1 MKQSLV
7 LIQIASSGRAI
18 LAMTTRK
25 ENMKTI
31 IIEDEK
37 LAAERLEE
45 LIHEIDP
52 SIEIST
58 KITSVEQSI
67 KYLKQNKPD
76 LIFLDIQLEDG
87 LSFSIFDKIDIDIPI
102 IFTTAY
108 DQYAIKAFKLNSV
121 DYLLKPIKKEELR
134 ESLNKYKNIKSSYLM
149 DFEEIIKS
157 IQSKEISYKKRFLIQ
172 YGQKIKK
179 VEIDE
184 VAYFYAME
192 KSVFLTMSS
201 GNTFPI
207 DYTLDKLQEVIDPEK
222 FFRINRKMI
231 VGFDAIKNM
240 IPFSRSRIKIEL
252 NPPEPKDVEAL
263 VSVERSSSFKE
274 WMDK

>member
-1 MKQSLV
+1 
-7 LIQIASSGRAI
+7 
-18 LAMTTRK
+18 
-25 ENMKTI
+25 MKTI

-45 LIHEIDP
+45 LIGDIDP
-52 SIEIST
+52 SIEISA
-58 KITSVEQSI
+58 KLPSVEQSV

-87 LSFSIFDKIDIDIPI
+87 LSFSIFDKVEIDVPI

-108 DQYAIKAFKLNSV
+108 DQYAIKAFKLNSI
-121 DYLLKPIKKEELR
+121 DYLLKPIKKDELR
-134 ESLNKYKNIKSSYLM
+134 VALNKYKNIKSSYLM
-149 DFEEIIKS
+149 DFEEIIRS
-157 IQSKEISYKKRFLIQ
+157 IQNKEISYKKRFLIQ

-179 VEIDE
+179 VEANEI
-184 VAYFYAME
+184 AFFYAME
-192 KSVFLTMSS
+192 KYVFLTTLT
-201 GNTFPI
+201 GNTYPI
-207 DYTLDKLQEVIDPEK
+207 DYTLDKLQEVIDMEK

-231 VGFDAIKNM
+231 VSFDAIKNM

-252 NPPEPKDVEAL
+252 NPPEPKEVEAL
-263 VSVERSSSFKE
+263 VSVERSSDFKE

>member
-1 MKQSLV
+1 
-7 LIQIASSGRAI
+7 
-18 LAMTTRK
+18 
-25 ENMKTI
+25 MKTI

-45 LIHEIDP
+45 LIHDIDP
-52 SIEIST
+52 SIEISA
-58 KITSVEQSI
+58 KLASVEQSI

-87 LSFSIFDKIDIDIPI
+87 LSFSIFEKVEIDVPI

-108 DQYAIKAFKLNSV
+108 DQYAIKAFKLNSI
-121 DYLLKPIKKEELR
+121 DYLLKPIKKNELR
-134 ESLNKYKNIKSSYLM
+134 EALDKFKNIKSSYLM
-149 DFEEIIKS
+149 DFEAIIRS
-157 IQSKEISYKKRFLIQ
+157 IKNKEVNYKKRFLIQ
-172 YGQKIKK
+172 FGQKIKK
-179 VEIDE
+179 VEVDE

-192 KSVFLTMSS
+192 KNVFLTTSS
-201 GNTFPI
+201 DNTFPI
-207 DYTLDKLQEVIDPEK
+207 DFTLDKLQEIIDPEK

-252 NPPEPKDVEAL
+252 TPPEPKDVEAL
-263 VSVERSSSFKE
+263 VSVERASAFKE

>member
-1 MKQSLV
+1 
-7 LIQIASSGRAI
+7 
-18 LAMTTRK
+18 MTTRK

-45 LIHEIDP
+45 LIKEIDP
-52 SIEIST
+52 SIKISAML
-58 KITSVEQSI
+58 TSVEQSI

-87 LSFSIFDKIDIDIPI
+87 LSFSIFDKVDIDIPI

-121 DYLLKPIKKEELR
+121 DYLLKPIKKDELR

-149 DFEEIIKS
+149 DFEDIIRS
-157 IQSKEISYKKRFLIQ
+157 IQSKETSYKKRFLIQ

-179 VEIDE
+179 IEIDE

-192 KSVFLTMSS
+192 KNVFLTTSS

-207 DYTLDKLQEVIDPEK
+207 DFTLDKLQEVIDPEK

-252 NPPEPKDVEAL
+252 LPTEPKDVEAL
-263 VSVERSSSFKE
+263 VSVERSSAFKE

>member
-1 MKQSLV
+1 
-7 LIQIASSGRAI
+7 
-18 LAMTTRK
+18 
-25 ENMKTI
+25 MKTI

-45 LIHEIDP
+45 LIHEIDS
-52 SIEIST
+52 SIEISA
-58 KITSVEQSI
+58 KLTSVEQSI
-67 KYLKQNKPD
+67 KYLLHNKPD

-87 LSFSIFDKIDIDIPI
+87 LSFSIFEKVDVDVPI

-121 DYLLKPIKKEELR
+121 DYLLKPIKKEVLR

-149 DFEEIIKS
+149 DFEEIIRN
-157 IQSKEISYKKRFLIQ
+157 IQNKEINYKKRFLIQ

-184 VAYFYAME
+184 VAYFYALE
-192 KSVFLTMSS
+192 KNVFLATSS
-201 GNTFPI
+201 GSTFPI

-222 FFRINRKMI
+222 FFRVNRKMI
-231 VGFDAIKNM
+231 VGFNSIKNM
-240 IPFSRSRIKIEL
+240 IPYSRSRIKIEL
-252 NPPEPKDVEAL
+252 SPPEPKDVEAL
-263 VSVERSSSFKE
+263 VSVERASSFKE

>member
-1 MKQSLV
+1 
-7 LIQIASSGRAI
+7 
-18 LAMTTRK
+18 
-25 ENMKTI
+25 MKTI

-52 SIEIST
+52 SVEISA
-58 KITSVEQSI
+58 KLTSVEQSI
-67 KYLKQNKPD
+67 EYLKQNKPD

-87 LSFSIFDKIDIDIPI
+87 LSFSIFEKVDIEVPI

-108 DQYAIKAFKLNSV
+108 DQYAIKAFKLNSI
-121 DYLLKPIKKEELR
+121 DYLLKPIKKDELR

-149 DFEEIIKS
+149 DFEEIVKS
-157 IQSKEISYKKRFLIQ
+157 IQNKEISYKQRFLIQ

-179 VEIDE
+179 VEINE

-192 KSVFLTMSS
+192 KSVFLTTSS
-201 GNTFPI
+201 GNTLPI
-207 DYTLDKLQEVIDPEK
+207 DYTLDRLQEAIDPKK

-231 VGFDAIKNM
+231 VSFGAIKNM

-252 NPPEPKDVEAL
+252 TPPEPKDVEAL
-263 VSVERSSSFKE
+263 VSVERASDFKE

>member
-1 MKQSLV
+1 
-7 LIQIASSGRAI
+7 
-18 LAMTTRK
+18 
-25 ENMKTI
+25 MKTI

-45 LIHEIDP
+45 LINEIDP
-52 SIEIST
+52 SIEISA
-58 KITSVEQSI
+58 KLPSVDQSV

-87 LSFSIFDKIDIDIPI
+87 LSFSIFDKVEIDVPI

-108 DQYAIKAFKLNSV
+108 DQYAIKAFKLNSI
-121 DYLLKPIKKEELR
+121 DYLLKPIKKDELR
-134 ESLNKYKNIKSSYLM
+134 ESLNKYKNIKTSYLM

-179 VEIDE
+179 VEIEE

-192 KSVFLTMSS
+192 KNVFLTTSS

-207 DYTLDKLQEVIDPEK
+207 DFTLDKLQEIIDPEK
-222 FFRINRKMI
+222 YFRINRKMI

-252 NPPEPKDVEAL
+252 HPPEPKDVEAL
-263 VSVERSSSFKE
+263 VSVERSSAFKE

>member
-1 MKQSLV
+1 
-7 LIQIASSGRAI
+7 
-18 LAMTTRK
+18 
-25 ENMKTI
+25 MKTI

-52 SIEIST
+52 SIEISE
-58 KITSVEQSI
+58 KLTSVEKSI

-87 LSFSIFDKIDIDIPI
+87 LSFSIFDKVEIDVPI

-108 DQYAIKAFKLNSV
+108 DQYAIKAFKLNSI
-121 DYLLKPIKKEELR
+121 DYLLKPIKKDELR
-134 ESLNKYKNIKSSYLM
+134 YSLNKYKNIKTSYLM
-149 DFEEIIKS
+149 DFEQIIKS
-157 IQSKEISYKKRFLIQ
+157 IQSKEVSYKKRFLIQ

-179 VEIDE
+179 VETDE
-184 VAYFYAME
+184 IAYFYAME
-192 KSVFLTMSS
+192 KNVFITALI
-201 GNTFPI
+201 GNTYPI
-207 DYTLDKLQEVIDPEK
+207 DYTLDKLQEIIDPEK

-231 VGFDAIKNM
+231 VSFDAIKNM
-240 IPFSRSRIKIEL
+240 IPYSRSRIKIEL
-252 NPPEPKDVEAL
+252 NPPAPKDIEAL

>member
-1 MKQSLV
+1 
-7 LIQIASSGRAI
+7 
-18 LAMTTRK
+18 
-25 ENMKTI
+25 MKTI

-45 LIHEIDP
+45 LIREIDA
-52 SIEIST
+52 SIEISV
-58 KITSVEQSI
+58 KLTSVEQSI
-67 KYLKQNKPD
+67 KYLKQSKPD

-87 LSFSIFDKIDIDIPI
+87 LSFSIFEKVDVDVPI

-108 DQYAIKAFKLNSV
+108 DQYAIKAFKLNSI
-121 DYLLKPIKKEELR
+121 DYLLKPIKKEALR

-149 DFEEIIKS
+149 DFEEIIRS
-157 IQSKEISYKKRFLIQ
+157 IQNKEVNYKKRFLIQ

-184 VAYFYAME
+184 VAFFYTME
-192 KSVFLTMSS
+192 KNIFVTTLS

-207 DYTLDKLQEVIDPEK
+207 DYTLDSLQEVIDPEK

-231 VGFDAIKNM
+231 ISFEAIKNM

-252 NPPEPKDVEAL
+252 TPPEPKDVEAL
-263 VSVERSSSFKE
+263 VSVERASAFKK
-274 WMDK
+274 WLDK

>member
-1 MKQSLV
+1 
-7 LIQIASSGRAI
+7 
-18 LAMTTRK
+18 
-25 ENMKTI
+25 MKTI

-45 LIHEIDP
+45 LIKEIDP
-52 SIEIST
+52 SIEISA
-58 KITSVEQSI
+58 KLTSVEQSI

-87 LSFSIFDKIDIDIPI
+87 LSFSIFEKVDVDIPI

-108 DQYAIKAFKLNSV
+108 DQYAIKAFKLNSI

-134 ESLNKYKNIKSSYLM
+134 EALNKYKNIKTSYLM
-149 DFEEIIKS
+149 DFEEIIRN
-157 IQSKEISYKKRFLIQ
+157 IQNKEISYKKRFLIQ

-184 VAYFYAME
+184 VAYFLCNGE
-192 KSVFLTMSS
+192 KCFS
-201 GNTFPI
+201 NNIIRQYFPI
-207 DYTLDKLQEVIDPEK
+207 DFTLDKLQEVIDPEK

-263 VSVERSSSFKE
+263 VSVERSSAFKE